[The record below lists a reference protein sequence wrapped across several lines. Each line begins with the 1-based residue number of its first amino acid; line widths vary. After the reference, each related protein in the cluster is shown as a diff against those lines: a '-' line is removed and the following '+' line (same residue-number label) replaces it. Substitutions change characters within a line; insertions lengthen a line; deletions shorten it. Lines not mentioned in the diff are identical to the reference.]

1 MALFRK
7 LECRILM
14 LDSKRTSIALEPAF
28 WAVADKL
35 SAASGVTWRQ
45 WTAFKLLDN
54 HSGRASTLRVAILK
68 ELTTS
73 IA

>member
-7 LECRILM
+7 LECRSLM

-28 WAVADKL
+28 WVVADRL

>member
-28 WAVADKL
+28 WAVADRL